1 MQERSDTIIMQLTK
15 QLEKQTLMLEDMRNR
30 SLWFRLKAVLGFSKK
45 FYSEELSFIREKMEG

>member
-1 MQERSDTIIMQLTK
+1 MQLTK

-30 SLWFRLKAVLGFSKK
+30 SLWFRLKAALGFSKK